1 MSEKRFTIVGEEYV
15 GYTQGNAYI
24 ISNGECKF
32 SLWESKEDAQKIC
45 DYLNEQQA
53 TISALKEENEQ
64 LRQELKEYKENWDDM
79 VELATKTSRRN
90 VELDEQIGQLQR
102 ENEML
107 KKEIGRLNGLL
118 FGTPKEAI
126 E

>member
-32 SLWESKEDAQKIC
+32 SLWESKEDAQKVC
-45 DYLNEQQA
+45 DYLNEQQEKINELEIEL
-53 TISALKEENEQ
+53 TDCKNRKEQSDYKLHKKIRELENQFE
-64 LRQELKEYKENWDDM
+64 KIPPK
-79 VELATKTSRRN
+79 
-90 VELDEQIGQLQR
+90 IR
-102 ENEML
+102 EVW
-107 KKEIGRLNGLL
+107 
-118 FGTPKEAI
+118 I